1 MRMMRGSTTRSTA
14 TQAAGPATAA
24 AAAALMV
31 LTAFTGC
38 SGASADADEA
48 TATLKATDAAAQIVS
63 IPMPAFAPWPASDP
77 FTDAD
82 VEAARLAEA
91 DRDWQGVLASY
102 PGAVRPEVVFEAYV
116 TDENRVDVMRA
127 CYEAAA
133 LPIDEGRTGTDPD
146 SPVDAIGTSTTTVE
160 QAIAA
165 HSCRVAHPNK
175 RTSGPPNAE
184 QLGWIYDYL
193 TEYYVPCFELNDI
206 VVPPA
211 PPRAEF
217 VANWPNQGWF
227 PSVGDHPMAMD
238 QEWSAAV
245 SEACVDPDT
254 AIMTGL
260 VERAG

>member
-1 MRMMRGSTTRSTA
+1 MATRA
-14 TQAAGPATAA
+14 VVPVTAA
-24 AAAALMV
+24 AAAMTALAA
-31 LTAFTGC
+31 LSGC
-38 SGASADADEA
+38 TGASTGAGDA
-48 TATLKATDAAAQIVS
+48 TATPEPTDAAAQVVS
-63 IPMPAFAPWPASDP
+63 IPMPEFAPWPASDP
-77 FTDAD
+77 FTEAD
-82 VEAARLAEA
+82 IEAARIAEA
-91 DRDWQGVLASY
+91 DRDWQGVLGSY
-102 PGAVRPEVVFEAYV
+102 PDAVRPEVVFEAYV

-127 CYEAAA
+127 CYEAAG

-160 QAIAA
+160 EAIAA

-193 TEYYVPCFELNDI
+193 TEYYVPCFEANDI
-206 VVPPA
+206 VVPTA
-211 PPRAEF
+211 PSRDEF

-227 PSVGDHPMAMD
+227 PSNGDHPMAMD
-238 QEWSAAV
+238 AEWSAAI

-260 VERAG
+260 VDRAG

>member
-1 MRMMRGSTTRSTA
+1 MRSTTTRA
-14 TQAAGPATAA
+14 VGPAVAV
-24 AAAALMV
+24 ALVV
-31 LTAFTGC
+31 LAVTGC
-38 SGASADADEA
+38 SGSSGDVADV
-48 TATLKATDAAAQIVS
+48 TATPEATDAAARIVAV
-63 IPMPAFAPWPASDP
+63 PVPEFAPWPESDP
-77 FTDAD
+77 FTEAD
-82 VEAARLAEA
+82 IEAARLAEA
-91 DRDWQGVLASY
+91 ERDWQGVLASY

-165 HSCRVAHPNK
+165 YSCRVAHPNK

-193 TEYYVPCFELNDI
+193 TEYYVPCFGLNDI

-238 QEWSAAV
+238 PEWSAAI

-260 VERAG
+260 VERVG

>member
-1 MRMMRGSTTRSTA
+1 MREKRGSTMRST
-14 TQAAGPATAA
+14 TMRAAGPAAA
-24 AAAALMV
+24 AVALMAMAAL
-31 LTAFTGC
+31 TGC
-38 SGASADADEA
+38 SGTSAGSVAA
-48 TATLKATDAAAQIVS
+48 TATPEATDAAAQIVAV
-63 IPMPAFAPWPASDP
+63 PVPDFAPWPEGDP
-77 FTDAD
+77 FTEAD
-82 VEAARLAEA
+82 VEAARVAEA
-91 DRDWQGVLASY
+91 DRDWQGVLISY
-102 PGAVRPEVVFEAYV
+102 PDAVRPEVVFEAYV

-127 CYEAAA
+127 CFEAAGV
-133 LPIDEGRTGTDPD
+133 PIDEGRAGPDPD
-146 SPVDAIGTSTTTVE
+146 SPVVAIGTTTTTVD
-160 QAIAA
+160 QAVAA
-165 HSCRVAHPNK
+165 YSCRVAHPDR

-206 VVPPA
+206 AVPPA

-238 QEWSAAV
+238 PEWSAAI

-254 AIMTGL
+254 AILTGL